1 MNKCSKLCSDRFG
14 GGVKVAKFHEDEE
27 INKLEILQNLTQQK
41 INRLKLR
48 KEVRDEVQL
57 EASPFSLGSSAR
69 PSLFSLGEL
78 QSETETKRM
87 ILERRRM
94 FQVEEEERRQEKR
107 EMVARLERIERLLSQ
122 EPRPAVRVK
131 GSVLRRVGPRNR
143 DKVSLSLQGKEGRR
157 VSTGHNQNSGGGKW
171 KKKQQHIDIKQRSSQ
186 LPDDLVLTKITDQGP
201 RKAATNR
208 IDFHALPDDL
218 VLTELTEDGPRPRF
232 KEDDDRVVME
242 EDE

>member
-1 MNKCSKLCSDRFG
+1 MYFIPLTLNLCADRFG
-14 GGVKVAKFHEDEE
+14 GGVKVTKFHEDEE

-78 QSETETKRM
+78 QSETETKMM

-143 DKVSLSLQGKEGRR
+143 RR

-208 IDFHALPDDL
+208 IDFHALPEDL

>member
-1 MNKCSKLCSDRFG
+1 M
-14 GGVKVAKFHEDEE
+14 KVTKFHEDEE

-48 KEVRDEVQL
+48 KEVRDEVH

-69 PSLFSLGEL
+69 PSLSLGEL

-107 EMVARLERIERLLSQ
+107 EMLARLERIERLLSQ

-157 VSTGHNQNSGGGKW
+157 VSTGHNQNSVGGKW
-171 KKKQQHIDIKQRSSQ
+171 KKKQQHSDIKKRSSQ

>member
-1 MNKCSKLCSDRFG
+1 M
-14 GGVKVAKFHEDEE
+14 KVTKFHEDEE

-57 EASPFSLGSSAR
+57 EASPFSQGCSAR

-78 QSETETKRM
+78 QSDTETKRM

-122 EPRPAVRVK
+122 SEGERP
-131 GSVLRRVGPRNR
+131 
-143 DKVSLSLQGKEGRR
+143 QEGR
-157 VSTGHNQNSGGGKW
+157 TQEQG
-171 KKKQQHIDIKQRSSQ
+171 QRQ
-186 LPDDLVLTKITDQGP
+186 PQPAG
-201 RKAATNR
+201 
-208 IDFHALPDDL
+208 
-218 VLTELTEDGPRPRF
+218 
-232 KEDDDRVVME
+232 
-242 EDE
+242 